1 MATDYPPMAFYFRV
15 EFGIDGVHNND
26 SRFEEVSGINAPADV
41 EEISEGGENRFFH
54 RLPRGVR
61 QQNLVLKRGII
72 SDSKIIRWLN
82 DTIGGGL
89 SNPIKTVELILSLLN
104 DRNEPVVSW
113 KVENA
118 YPVKFEVAGL
128 NVNNNELAI
137 DSIEFAYDRITREN
151 T

>member
-15 EFGIDGVHNND
+15 EFGIDGVQNND
-26 SRFEEVSGINAPADV
+26 SRFQEVSGINAPVDV
-41 EEISEGGENRFFH
+41 EEISEGGENRFVH
-54 RLPRGVR
+54 RLPKGVR
-61 QQNLVLKRGII
+61 HPNLVLKRGLIF
-72 SDSKIIRWLN
+72 DSKIASWLN

-89 SNPIKTVELILSLLN
+89 SNPIKTVELIISLLN

-137 DSIEFAYDRITREN
+137 ESIEFAYTTITREN